1 MKDWI
6 EHELETLELG
16 DKRLNKRCKVVLD
29 RLSDKPSVSI
39 PAACKDWADTMGTYR
54 FLQND
59 SVTSESI
66 LEPHYDATL
75 TRIKAYPVVL
85 MIQDTTEL
93 DYTGKNDISNLGT
106 LTYDNRKGLLL
117 HPMLAIT
124 PDRVSLGVVD
134 AKFLRE
140 NYEVA
145 KTAKPYHY
153 QIPLE
158 QKESYRWLQG
168 YRLCSQIAQQTPDTM
183 IVNVADRESDIY
195 EIYEQA
201 QPCDN
206 KAEWI
211 IRSSQNRRLDG
222 AVDSS
227 RKGVVKLWDSVEYAP
242 SLGQVEFTLPKSHDR
257 KDKKV
262 TATIKAKRVTLY
274 PPNRTG
280 KKLAAVTVYV
290 VKLKEINPPQDQ
302 EPIEWILLTSI
313 AVHTLK
319 EAITIVQWYCCRWQ
333 IEIYFRI
340 LKSGCKVEALQLED
354 ASRIKPAVSLYMIIA
369 WRIFYCLML
378 GRNYPNFPCDLVFD
392 EDEWQS
398 VYVIV
403 TGKQPPSPA
412 PSLGE
417 MIEIIAKLGGYL
429 GRKHDG
435 PPGPK
440 TLWIGFQ
447 RMADFALAW
456 KRCKPQRTD
465 KCV

>member
-6 EHELETLELG
+6 EHELESLELS
-16 DKRLNKRCKVVLD
+16 DKRLQKRYKLVLD
-29 RLSDKPSVSI
+29 SLSDKPSVSI
-39 PAACKDWADTMGTYR
+39 PAACNGWTETMGAYR
-54 FLQND
+54 FFQNE

-66 LEPHYDATL
+66 LQPHYDATL
-75 TRIKAYPVVL
+75 TRIKEYPVVL

-93 DYTGKNDISNLGT
+93 DYTGKSDISNLGT
-106 LTYDNRKGLLL
+106 LTYDTRKGLLL
-117 HPMLAIT
+117 HPILATT
-124 PDRVSLGVVD
+124 PDRVSLGVID

-140 NYEVA
+140 NYEVN
-145 KTAKPYHY
+145 KTEKQHHY
-153 QIPLE
+153 QIPIE
-158 QKESYRWLQG
+158 EKESYRWLQG
-168 YRLCSQIAQQTPDTM
+168 YRLCSQIAEQTPDTM

-195 EIYEQA
+195 DIYEQA
-201 QPCDN
+201 QQCAN

-222 AVDSS
+222 EVDSS
-227 RKGVVKLWDSVEYAP
+227 RKGIVKLWDSVEYAP
-242 SLGQVEFTLPKSHDR
+242 CLGQVEFTLPKSHER

-262 TATIKAKRVTLY
+262 TAKIKAKRVPLY

-280 KKLAAVTVYV
+280 KKLSAVKVYI
-290 VKLKEINPPQDQ
+290 VKLKEINPPEGQ
-302 EPIEWILLTSI
+302 EPIEWILLTRI
-313 AVHTLK
+313 PVHTLK
-319 EAITIVQWYCCRWQ
+319 DAITIIQWYVCRWQ

-340 LKSGCKVEALQLED
+340 LKSGCKVEDLQLED

-369 WRIFYCLML
+369 WRILYCLML

-392 EDEWQS
+392 EDEWKS

-403 TGKQPPSPA
+403 TGKQPPSQA

-417 MIEIIAKLGGYL
+417 MIETIAKLGGYL

-456 KRCKPQRTD
+456 KSCKPKGTN